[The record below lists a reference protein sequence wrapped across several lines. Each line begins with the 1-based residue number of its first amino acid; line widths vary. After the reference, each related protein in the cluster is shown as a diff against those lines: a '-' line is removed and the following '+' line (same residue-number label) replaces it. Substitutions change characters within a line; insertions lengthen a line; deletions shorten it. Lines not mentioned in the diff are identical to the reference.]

1 MIFFPALVLVLLGLP
16 NLAYS
21 FSYDSAIY
29 AAQKGNWQDAHATLN
44 SIVTN
49 KPDNADVV
57 YDAGVA
63 AYTLGSF
70 SQAAA
75 YFVRA
80 AELAHHDKNLQ
91 FRAHFN
97 AGNACVDDKNLPC
110 ALEQYDKAL
119 ALEPDNE
126 HARHNR
132 DRVAQM
138 LEQQE
143 QQQQKENDQKD
154 DQKKDDKQE
163 KDKQDQNG
171 DDQQQQN
178 QSGDD
183 KQDNNQQGN
192 EQSGDQ
198 KDKQNEGSDK
208 KSQGEQ
214 GDNADGDSD
223 DTQRKEHGNKKQQQK
238 NSEDNKKRNGNQEL
252 DKKTKDQQ
260 SKPKNQQGNEHNK
273 TPEKQNITD
282 NKSNAS
288 SAAGQDGQADGD
300 DKKGEIAL
308 NDPWL
313 LQVLN
318 NQEQKDKAINK
329 QLMEAKVRQHQQGG
343 KNGQNCW

>member
-1 MIFFPALVLVLLGLP
+1 MRLTHYFFCFFVMSVSSSL
-16 NLAYS
+16 YS

-29 AAQKGNWQDAHATLN
+29 AAQKGNWQDAHAKLN

-138 LEQQE
+138 LEQE

-154 DQKKDDKQE
+154 DQKKDDKQD
-163 KDKQDQNG
+163 KDKQNG

-178 QSGDD
+178 QNGDQKD
-183 KQDNNQQGN
+183 

-214 GDNADGDSD
+214 GDSAEQGNKDA
-223 DTQRKEHGNKKQQQK
+223 QRKEHGNKEQQQK

-252 DKKTKDQQ
+252 DKKAKDQQ

-300 DKKGEIAL
+300 DKKSEIAL